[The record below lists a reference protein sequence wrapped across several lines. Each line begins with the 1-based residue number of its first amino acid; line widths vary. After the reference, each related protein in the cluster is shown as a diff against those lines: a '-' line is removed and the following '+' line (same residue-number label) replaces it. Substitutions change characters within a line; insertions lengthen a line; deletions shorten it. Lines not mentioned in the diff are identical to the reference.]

1 MSAGR
6 TLLVALA
13 AAAGFAVG
21 FYSGALLLLTIVGLD
36 EFEGWQ
42 FVVATLPLGGLTAG
56 VGAAVAAPETG
67 RIWGRV
73 LGGSLLAALVIVGGV
88 GLVEGDFGIAFVGG
102 GLVVV
107 ATAIT
112 LASLA
117 NRR

>member
-13 AAAGFAVG
+13 AAVGFAVG
-21 FYSGALLLLTIVGLD
+21 FYAGALLLLAIVGLD

-42 FVVATLPLGGLTAG
+42 FGVATLPLGGITAG

-73 LGGSLLAALVIVGGV
+73 IGGSLLAALVVVGGV
-88 GLVEGDFGIAFVGG
+88 GLVDGDFGIAFVGG
-102 GLVVV
+102 GLVAV
-107 ATAIT
+107 ATATILT
-112 LASLA
+112 SLA